1 MIPISESNLSIF
13 VHALIQHVGF
23 NMWENS
29 YRRRMEDGD
38 GWRMEMDGGWRLKP
52 WHNKEG
58 DEVRDLRFSPC

>member
-38 GWRMEMDGGWRLKP
+38 GWRMEMDGGWR
-52 WHNKEG
+52 WMEDG
-58 DEVRDLRFSPC
+58 G